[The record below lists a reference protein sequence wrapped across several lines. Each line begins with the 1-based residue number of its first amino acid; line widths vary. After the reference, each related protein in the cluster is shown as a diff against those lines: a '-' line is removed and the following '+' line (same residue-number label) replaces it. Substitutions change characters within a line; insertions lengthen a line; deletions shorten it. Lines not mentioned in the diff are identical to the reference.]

1 MNSSRNIYTTIFS
14 NSRKSLKQ
22 LAVLI
27 DPDKVDTEQIKTM
40 ADHANA
46 AQVDFLFVGGSLL
59 FKDHLA
65 ATLKTIKQHTDI
77 PTVLFPGSVLQICD
91 EADAILF
98 LSLVSGRNPEL
109 LIGQHVVAA
118 PYLRASQLEVIST
131 GYMLVDGGQPTTAS
145 YMSNT
150 SPIPADKPD
159 IAACT
164 AMAAEYLGLKMI
176 YLDGGS
182 GAQQPVRPEMI
193 SAVRKAVQTPII
205 VGGGIR
211 TPEAAKEAT
220 TAGADLI
227 VVGNILEKAPQR
239 VHAIS
244 KAIKIFSADSSLT
257 T

>member
-1 MNSSRNIYTTIFS
+1 MNSSRNIYNTIFS
-14 NSRKSLKQ
+14 NSHKRLKQ

-27 DPDKVDTEQIKTM
+27 DPDKVDAEQIKTM
-40 ADHANA
+40 TDHANT

-59 FKDHLA
+59 FKDHLT
-65 ATLKTIKQHTDI
+65 ATLRTIKQHTDI

-164 AMAAEYLGLKMI
+164 AIAAEYLGLKMI

-182 GAQQPVRPEMI
+182 GAQQPVTPGMI

-211 TPEAAKEAT
+211 TPAAAKEAT
-220 TAGADLI
+220 QAGADLI
-227 VVGNILEKAPQR
+227 VVGNILEKDPQR

-244 KAIKIFSADSSLT
+244 RAIKIFSADSSLT